1 MYGLFFIR
9 NGPISLEFKKQTPL
23 EKNLKMNET
32 IVEIVELLKTLS
44 TQINEVR
51 SRLDELDVRMV
62 SLGKSNSKAF
72 EMCKTTISALAEN
85 QESVYSELMEAAGKI
100 QTCSWS

>member
-32 IVEIVELLKTLS
+32 IVELLKTLS